1 MPLKQC
7 HAGSVNSDQ
16 TTDFANEVGKLRGL
30 MEQVLDEVKATKEGV
45 GMVKE
50 MLVSKPESEEFDE
63 LKQDVKTIKTAL
75 TATNR
80 DVAALDQRITRLEA
94 A

>member
-1 MPLKQC
+1 MK
-7 HAGSVNSDQ
+7 NDQ
-16 TTDFANEVGKLRGL
+16 ATDFANEVGKLRGL

-50 MLVSKPESEEFDE
+50 MLANKPDREEFDE
-63 LKQDVKTIKTAL
+63 LKQDVKTIKAAV

-80 DVAALDQRITRLEA
+80 DVAALDKRVTRLEA

>member
-1 MPLKQC
+1 MK
-7 HAGSVNSDQ
+7 NDQ

-30 MEQVLDEVKATKEGV
+30 MEQVLDEVKSTKESV
-45 GMVKE
+45 GIVKE
-50 MLVSKPESEEFDE
+50 MLANKPDREEFDE

-80 DVAALDQRITRLEA
+80 DVAALNQRVTKLEA